1 MSAHLTMNAP
11 TNPAMPANQT
21 DETRMKIRTLM
32 ACAAAMFAVACTS
45 SGSLRPG
52 AMPPYAAPDRI
63 TEDAIHTDYD
73 SIEMLQLR
81 LALLNRNGAVPTS
94 NYNWAKAQCWL
105 DMARHNY
112 HENDRT
118 GTIES
123 AMQQSLGLIKGMEA
137 KASIPMDT
145 PLIPESVKIRDD
157 LWAKA
162 GAYKN
167 SAQFSCV
174 EPQVACFEV
183 QLVWM
188 GQEYSEGG
196 WRHANPY
203 IGIAEQMSQNI
214 EQRLAACAPPPPP
227 PAPQP
232 VAERFSL
239 GADALFAFDK
249 SGKDDIREEG
259 RARLDVLAAKVKTL
273 SRIDSIVVTGYTD
286 RLGSDAHN
294 LPLSQRR
301 ADTVK
306 AYLAAAGV
314 PAGVIE
320 AHGQG
325 SANPVKECTERKFS
339 ALTQCLQPNRR
350 VEIELRGTISR

>member
-1 MSAHLTMNAP
+1 MNRLNLSRPLTA
-11 TNPAMPANQT
+11 
-21 DETRMKIRTLM
+21 LG
-32 ACAAAMFAVACTS
+32 AALLLGACTQ

-52 AMPPYAAPDRI
+52 ALPPYAAPDRI
-63 TEDAIHTDYD
+63 TEQAINTDYE
-73 SIEMLQLR
+73 SIEMLQTR

-123 AMQQSLGLIKGMEA
+123 ALQQSATLVKGLESKIK
-137 KASIPMDT
+137 IPSDT

-162 GAYKN
+162 QSYKT
-167 SAQFSCV
+167 SPQFGCV
-174 EPQVACFEV
+174 EPQVACYEV

-196 WRHANPY
+196 WRHANSY

-214 EQRLAACAPPPPP
+214 EQRMASCAPPPVAAPK

-232 VAERFSL
+232 VVEKLDL

-249 SGKDDIREEG
+249 FGRDNMLPAG
-259 RARLDVLAAKVKTL
+259 RARLEVFAEKVKLL
-273 SRIDSIVVTGYTD
+273 SKVDSISVVGHTD
-286 RLGSDAHN
+286 RLGSESYNQA
-294 LPLSQRR
+294 LSQRR

-306 AYLAAAGV
+306 AYLVSLGV
-314 PAGVIE
+314 PASLITAE
-320 AHGQG
+320 GQDG
-325 SANPVKECTERKFS
+325 KNPVQQCDDKRRAELI
-339 ALTQCLQPNRR
+339 ACLQPNRR
-350 VEIELRGTISR
+350 VEIELKGWLKP